1 MSKMNEERIKR
12 CFEAISRFKLSDDV
26 TARDLKRVKQ
36 GLTACIRGQKTEHR
50 DIWRRIMESKVS
62 KIAAAA
68 VIIAAVLIGI
78 HQFGGPIEGVA
89 WADVV
94 RPILTARTVVFNV
107 IMAEGENVP
116 ITRVMNMGTQRVR
129 GEVLSPDGKTVQAIS
144 IVDYDTSRMLQLI
157 PSQKRAVLIE
167 MKDLPEKP
175 ENILETMRNIITD
188 LQNDPDFSVEPLGEH
203 EIDGR
208 IATGFRAM
216 GPDEEVTVWADSET
230 ALPIRMEQKWRQMQ
244 FTCTDFQFDIDMDE
258 TLFSMEIPEG
268 YSALPT
274 AEVSIGG
281 SNEQNLIEAL
291 RIYAEIILE
300 GFFPNEFIGQEYMD
314 DVMKNREKWSQYSQE
329 QKLEFGLKL
338 LRGYTFIQL
347 LKDEN
352 DWNYVGKGVKFGD
365 EESPVCWYRPTDS
378 ETYRVIYGDL
388 SVKDVA
394 PEDLPE

>member
-175 ENILETMRNIITD
+175 ENILEEMRNIITD

>member
-338 LRGYTFIQL
+338 LRGYTFIQVSGL
-347 LKDEN
+347 L
-352 DWNYVGKGVKFGD
+352 V
-365 EESPVCWYRPTDS
+365 SSYRFRNLP
-378 ETYRVIYGDL
+378 RHIRR
-388 SVKDVA
+388 
-394 PEDLPE
+394 PEC